1 MQHCGD
7 SGGAGAIMRICLN
20 RMQPLVSQGGGTLY
34 TYLVSGQSGQ
44 RFLNQ
49 WPDRRA
55 LKTRGV
61 GDWPARPVVL
71 YFYRLFKKPK
81 KPDF

>member
-7 SGGAGAIMRICLN
+7 SGGAGAIMRTGIN
-20 RMQPLVSQGGGTLY
+20 TMQPPCVTGGGTLY
-34 TYLVSGQSGQ
+34 SYLVFGQSGQ

-55 LKTRGV
+55 LEMRGV

-71 YFYRLFKKPK
+71 YFYRLSKKPK